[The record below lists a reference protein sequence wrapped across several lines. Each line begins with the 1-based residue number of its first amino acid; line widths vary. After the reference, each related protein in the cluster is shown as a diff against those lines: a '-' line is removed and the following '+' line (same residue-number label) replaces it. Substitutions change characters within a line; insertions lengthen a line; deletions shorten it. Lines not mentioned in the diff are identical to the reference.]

1 MTKTS
6 GAALQAELK
15 SRGKNSY
22 FFHSGLEDEEKKKI
36 HGLLGNAI
44 VIATTG

>member
-1 MTKTS
+1 MTKTA
-6 GAALQAELK
+6 GAALQVELK
-15 SRGKNSY
+15 LRGKTSY
-22 FFHSGLEDEEKKKI
+22 FFHSSLEDEEKKKI